1 MATSSSTTSHS
12 TTSHSTTGAAKKT
25 TTDAKKTATDARRT
39 ARSASKDVQA
49 KARRTRT
56 QAHKAGEGIATH
68 SKRIVGAA
76 QTEVQAVASQPQRP
90 LLFAL
95 GMIDRTASGV
105 KALPQTL
112 FTSPSRAREVV
123 VDVAASAGDLAERAQ
138 RGYTEIAEDGESLV
152 RKIRRQESTQTAIKY
167 AERAQS
173 RGERAFKDTEK
184 AVEAGTQAV
193 EDALSKIG
201 S

>member
-1 MATSSSTTSHS
+1 MATTT
-12 TTSHSTTGAAKKT
+12 TTNSAKKT
-25 TTDAKKTATDARRT
+25 STDAKKTATDARRT
-39 ARSASKDVQA
+39 VRSASKDVQS

-56 QAHKAGEGIATH
+56 QAHKASEGIATQG
-68 SKRIVGAA
+68 KRVVIAA

-95 GMIDRTASGV
+95 GMIDRTATGV
-105 KALPQTL
+105 KSLPQTL
-112 FTSPSRAREVV
+112 TTSPSRAREVV
-123 VDVAASAGDLAERAQ
+123 VDVAANIGDLAERAQ

-152 RKIRRQESTQTAIKY
+152 RKIRRQDSTQTAIKY

-184 AVEAGTQAV
+184 AVEAGAHAV
-193 EDALSKIG
+193 EDALTKVG